1 MAIVEFDWLHC
12 IALCIGV
19 DIATESPIVMLPLLL
34 MKLSKS
40 LRRASG
46 RIEKPHTQT

>member
-1 MAIVEFDWLHC
+1 MAIVEPDWLHC

-19 DIATESPIVMLPLLL
+19 DIATPSPIVVALL